1 MDTYQIILVPL
12 AFGLLGFI
20 EPCSIGANIIFL
32 GYVNSRASN
41 KVMEAMKFTLSR
53 ALFLGLV
60 GLAVGLLG
68 QPLRLGAYSY
78 SLLLGVLYVVLGLVG
93 FSWNYWGRGFPSL
106 DVGRHLPKEGAFP
119 LGVIFGL
126 SAPACSL
133 PLFLALIGLSAIKGA
148 AIGFLTLFLF
158 GLALS
163 SPLVWI
169 VRSEKAEEILRRL
182 GNLVFKV
189 PYFAELLLIL
199 VGGVTIFIAWR
210 QLSTV

>member
-1 MDTYQIILVPL
+1 MDFYQLILVPI

-32 GYVNSRASN
+32 GYVKSRENSM
-41 KVMEAMKFTLSR
+41 VMEALKFTLTR

-60 GLAVGLLG
+60 GLAVGLFG

-78 SLLLGVLYVVLGLVG
+78 SLLLGVLYVVLGLLG
-93 FSWNYWGRGFPSL
+93 FAWNYWGNGFASL
-106 DVGRHLPKEGAFP
+106 DVGRYLPKEAAFP

-133 PLFLALIGLSAIKGA
+133 PLFLALVGLGAIRGA
-148 AIGFLTLFLF
+148 SIGFFTLFLF

-163 SPLVWI
+163 APLVWI
-169 VRSEKAEEILRRL
+169 VRSEEAEELLRRL
-182 GNLVFKV
+182 GRVALKV

-199 VGGVTIFIAWR
+199 VGGVTIIIAWR
-210 QLSTV
+210 QIAGV